1 MLIKGLVGRWRRRH
15 GRRAEGDALQ
25 RGLATLYAMAPL
37 GIVTFAPDWSIV
49 TVNESFA
56 RMLGYPERELEGL
69 TPDRLTHP
77 DDRAA
82 CFEQFER
89 MRRGVQEQVATEK
102 RFLGKDGRIVWA
114 RILVT
119 PVPGLPGEPD
129 SYICATVDIT
139 ERKQAEEY
147 YRALYDRTPVM
158 MHSIDRDG
166 RLIGVSDRWCETL
179 GYPREE
185 VLGRLS
191 TDFLD
196 EESRLRAIRS
206 VLPEFYRRGR
216 VQDVPHRYVTK
227 QGRFVDTLLSATCE
241 RDERGEVKRCLA
253 VLMDVTERRKAEAEV
268 RRLQAELEERV
279 AERTALLSAQQETS
293 PDGILVVGPEG
304 RIISCNRR
312 FVQMWGIPPEVIASG
327 SDDAA
332 LRSVL
337 DKLEDPEGF
346 VRGVA
351 ELYALREERSFDEI
365 KLLDGRVFERFSSP
379 IGVAADRHYG
389 RVWYFH
395 DVTPRVRRERLL
407 RERSEQLAR
416 SNADL
421 EMFAFAASHNLAA
434 PLRKIALLA
443 GMLQRTAGA
452 KLDGEERGMLAR
464 VRAAAENQSTL
475 VKELLAMSLIGRESR
490 PPEPLELA
498 AVLRDVLE
506 ELAPLLRQAGAEVAL
521 GELPRLRA
529 HRSLLHGLL
538 RHLVGNAVKFRRPEQ
553 PCRVRI
559 ESRRVEGGVEIV
571 VKDNGIGFEPRF
583 SARIFEPFCQ
593 LHPSSVYQGHGI
605 GLAVCRRVAQRYGG
619 RIKAAGAPGVGAT
632 FVVWLPESMLL

>member
-1 MLIKGLVGRWRRRH
+1 MNLTGLVGRWRRH
-15 GRRAEGDALQ
+15 GRRAEGDTLQ

-37 GIVTFAPDWSIV
+37 GIMSFAPDWSIA
-49 TVNESFA
+49 TVNESFT
-56 RMLGYPERELEGL
+56 RMLGFSERELKGL
-69 TPDRLTHP
+69 MPDRLTHP
-77 DDRAA
+77 EDRAA

-89 MRRGVQEQVATEK
+89 MRRGEQEQVAMEK
-102 RFLGKDGRIVWA
+102 RFLGKDGRVVWA
-114 RILVT
+114 RILVI

-129 SYICATVDIT
+129 SYICAAVDIT
-139 ERKQAEEY
+139 ERKQAEED

-158 MHSIDRDG
+158 MHSIDREG
-166 RLIGVSDRWCETL
+166 RLVSVSDRWCETL
-179 GYPREE
+179 GYSREE

-206 VLPEFYRRGR
+206 VLPEFYRQGW
-216 VQDVPHRYVTK
+216 VQDVPYRYVTK
-227 QGRFVDTLLSATCE
+227 QGRFVDALLSATCE
-241 RDERGEVKRCLA
+241 RDERGEVKRSLA
-253 VLMDVTERRKAEAEV
+253 VLVDVTERRKAEAEV
-268 RRLQAELEERV
+268 LRLTAKLEERV

-293 PDGILVVGPEG
+293 PDGILVVDPEG
-304 RIISCNRR
+304 RILSYNRR
-312 FVQMWGIPPEVIASG
+312 FMQMWGIPPEVIASG

-346 VRGVA
+346 VRRVA
-351 ELYALREERSFDEI
+351 ELYARREERSFDEI

-379 IGVAADRHYG
+379 IGEAAGRFYG

-395 DVTPRVRRERLL
+395 DVTARVRRERLL
-407 RERSEQLAR
+407 RERSDQLAR

-434 PLRKIALLA
+434 PLRKIALLT

-475 VKELLAMSLIGRESR
+475 VKELLAMSLIGRETR
-490 PPEPLELA
+490 PPEPVDLA
-498 AVLRDVLE
+498 AVLREVLE
-506 ELAPLLRQAGAEVAL
+506 ELAPLLREAGAEVAL

-529 HRSLLHGLL
+529 HRALVHRLL
-538 RHLVGNAVKFRRPEQ
+538 RHLISNAVKFRRPEQ
-553 PCRVRI
+553 PCRVRL
-559 ESRRVEGGVEIV
+559 ESRRAEGGVELV

-583 SARIFEPFCQ
+583 SSKIFEPFCQ
-593 LHPSSVYQGHGI
+593 LHSSSVYQGHGI

-619 RIKAAGAPGVGAT
+619 RIKASGAPGVGAT
-632 FVVWLPESMLL
+632 FVVWLPESMLV